1 MGTLRPDGTVRKRN
15 VQARTRQ
22 RVHFGKHQPARVR
35 AGTDCARS
43 FRGRCGVLCSGAAAY
58 RSGDGRLRLLRR
70 ARCPGSGAFAD
81 SDGDGLYDGDET
93 GVYGTNPY
101 VYDTD
106 GDGTGDGTE
115 VYYGSDPRTAGGSA
129 GTAGLDSDGDGL
141 FDTDETQVYGT
152 NPYVYDSDG
161 DGVGDGQEVYNGT
174 NPAG

>member
-1 MGTLRPDGTVRKRN
+1 MSRHELVNAYISGTINRRAFVRGLTALGLSAG
-15 VQARTRQ
+15 VAASYA
-22 RVHFGKHQPARVR
+22 VALQP
-35 AGTDCARS
+35 T
-43 FRGRCGVLCSGAAAY
+43 AAAMDDY
-58 RSGDGRLRLLRR
+58 DYYDGP
-70 ARCPGSGAFAD
+70 ASPGSGAFAD
-81 SDGDGLYDGDET
+81 SDGDGLYDADET
-93 GVYGTNPY
+93 GVYSTNPY
-101 VYDTD
+101 VFHTD

-152 NPYVYDSDG
+152 NPYAYDSDG